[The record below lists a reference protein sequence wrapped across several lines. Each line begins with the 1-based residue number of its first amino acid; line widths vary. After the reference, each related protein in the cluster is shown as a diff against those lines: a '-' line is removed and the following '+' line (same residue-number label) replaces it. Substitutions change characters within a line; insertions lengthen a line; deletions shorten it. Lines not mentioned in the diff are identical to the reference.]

1 MILDG
6 KVVAK
11 TIKSKVKYAVSDIAK
26 AKNIVPHLVVIQV
39 GDDPASS
46 VYISG
51 KQADCAEVGIKF
63 TWKHLKADTT
73 EIELKQLISRLNKSQ
88 TVTAI
93 LVQLPLPK
101 KINPNILDS
110 ISPKKDADGLNPENI
125 AALYKGKSG
134 IIPCTPKGIIEIL
147 KYYDLPIVGKKAVI
161 VGRSQIVGKPLA
173 LALLN
178 ENATV
183 SICHSKTKNLS
194 EETKT
199 ADILIA
205 AIGQAN
211 FIKKEMIKKDVI
223 LIDVGIN
230 RVDGKLCGDIDF
242 NDCKDN
248 CMAITKVPGGIGL
261 MTRAALLE
269 NVFELFLKNN
279 AGKKI

>member
-6 KVVAK
+6 KIVSK
-11 TIKSKVKYAVSDIAK
+11 TIKAKIKYAVSDVAK
-26 AKNIVPHLVVIQV
+26 TKNIVPHLVVIQV
-39 GDDPASS
+39 GNDQASS

-63 TWKHLKADTT
+63 TWKHLQADTT
-73 EIELKQLISRLNKSQ
+73 EEELKQVINRLNKNKSI
-88 TVTAI
+88 TAI

-101 KINPNILDS
+101 KINPSILDL

-125 AALYKGKSG
+125 AALYKGKPG
-134 IIPCTPKGIIEIL
+134 IIPCTPKGIVEIL
-147 KYYDLPIVGKKAVI
+147 KYYDLPIAGKKVVI

-178 ENATV
+178 EDATV
-183 SICHSKTKNLS
+183 SICHSKTKNL
-194 EETKT
+194 ELETKT

-205 AIGQAN
+205 AIGQAK
-211 FIKKEMIKKDVI
+211 FIKKDMIKKDAI

-230 RVDGKLCGDIDF
+230 RVNEKLCGDIDF
-242 NDCKDN
+242 KDCEN
-248 CMAITKVPGGIGL
+248 HCQAITKVPGGVGL

-279 AGKKI
+279 AGKKL